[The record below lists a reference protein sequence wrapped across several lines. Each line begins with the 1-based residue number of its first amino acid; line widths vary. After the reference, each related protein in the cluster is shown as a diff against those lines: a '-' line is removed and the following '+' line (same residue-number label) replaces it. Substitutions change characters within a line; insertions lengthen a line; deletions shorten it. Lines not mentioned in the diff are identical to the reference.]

1 MLRHLMLALAVSLG
15 LSLSIPAFA
24 QDQNQPSQDKNLD
37 IRSSYGDLHMGDDA
51 DAKKVGLPL
60 YPGAHVRPD
69 KENNKNQANLS
80 VATELFGMK
89 LIVASYESDD
99 DPAKVIDFYRGK
111 LKKYGAVLECH
122 SNKHGADI
130 DVHADKN
137 NKDSKD
143 NKLTCDEN
151 DGPVVE
157 LKTGTDDNQR
167 IVAVEPRDSG
177 SGAKFS
183 LVYVHTRGKAADI

>member
-1 MLRHLMLALAVSLG
+1 MLRHLKLTLAVSLG
-15 LSLSIPAFA
+15 LSLSIAAFA
-24 QDQNQPSQDKNLD
+24 QDQSQPSKDKNLD

-60 YPGAHVRPD
+60 YPGAQLRAD

-80 VATELFGMK
+80 VATDLFGMK

-99 DPAKVIDFYRGK
+99 APAKIIDFYRDK
-111 LKKYGAVLECH
+111 LKQFGAVLECH
-122 SNKHGADI
+122 SDKHGGDI
-130 DVHADKN
+130 DVHTDDNDSKN
-137 NKDSKD
+137 NKLK
-143 NKLTCDEN
+143 CDEN

-157 LKTGTDDNQR
+157 LKVGTDNNQH
-167 IVAVEPRDSG
+167 IVAIEPRGSG

-183 LVYVHTRGKAADI
+183 LVYLRTRGKAADI